1 MQWIFRKINF
11 IIAENKINF
20 LISAVL
26 LVGLGMIGCA
36 KNQIIVPKI
45 TSEPTNQRL
54 TGKFVWFDL
63 FTHDLH
69 STSLFYESLFSWSFK
84 ETSSTEKI
92 VKTILRDGVPI
103 ANAVYIKQKDPKVN
117 ASRWLSYI
125 SVEDVDRAAKL
136 SVKNKGSVYL
146 QPRDLK
152 NRGRV
157 AVVNDPQGAIFGLV
171 TATGGDPLDT
181 DFRANQFLGSELW
194 TTDPDDALKFYNTLV
209 GYEQKLIDIKAD
221 LKYRRLVVDDRFCA
235 GLMKLPWDDVKP
247 AWIPYISVKNT
258 LETVEKAKKLGG
270 KIIVEKDSAVQEGS
284 IVIIADPSGA
294 VFAIIQMS
302 GIPKREDL

>member
-1 MQWIFRKINF
+1 MQWIYRKINF
-11 IIAENKINF
+11 IIVETKRNF

-26 LVGLGMIGCA
+26 LVGFGMIGCA
-36 KNQIIVPKI
+36 ENHIIVPKI
-45 TSEPTNQRL
+45 TSEPTHQRL

-63 FTHDLH
+63 FTHDLQ
-69 STSLFYESLFSWSFK
+69 SASLFYESLFGWSFK
-84 ETSSTEKI
+84 ETSSTGKI

-103 ANAVYIKQKDPKVN
+103 ANAVYIKQEDPMVN
-117 ASRWLSYI
+117 GSRWLSYI
-125 SVEDVDRAAKL
+125 SVEDVDKA
-136 SVKNKGSVYL
+136 VKVANKNNGTVYIK
-146 QPRDLK
+146 PRDLK

-157 AVVNDPQGAIFGLV
+157 AIVIDPQKAIFGLV
-171 TATGGDPLDT
+171 TATGGDPLDS
-181 DFRANQFLGSELW
+181 DFLVNQFLGSELW
-194 TTDPDDALKFYNTLV
+194 TTNPDDALKFYNILA

-221 LKYRRLVVDDRFCA
+221 LKYRRLVVNGRFCG
-235 GLMKLPWDDVKP
+235 GLMKLPWDDVEP
-247 AWIPYISVKNT
+247 AWIPYVSVKNT

-284 IVIIADPSGA
+284 IAIIADPSGA

>member
-1 MQWIFRKINF
+1 MQWIYRKINF
-11 IIAENKINF
+11 IIVKTKRNF

-26 LVGLGMIGCA
+26 LVGFGMIGCA
-36 KNQIIVPKI
+36 KNHIIVPKI
-45 TSEPTNQRL
+45 TSEPTHQRL
-54 TGKFVWFDL
+54 IGKFVWFDL
-63 FTHDLH
+63 FTHDLQ
-69 STSLFYESLFSWSFK
+69 STSQFYESLFGWSFK
-84 ETSSTEKI
+84 ETSSKGKT

-103 ANAVYIKQKDPKVN
+103 ANAVYIKQEDPKVN
-117 ASRWLSYI
+117 GSRWLSYI

-152 NRGRV
+152 NRGRI
-157 AVVNDPQGAIFGLV
+157 AVVNDPQGAIFGLL
-171 TATGGDPLDT
+171 TATGGDPLDS
-181 DFRANQFLGSELW
+181 DFLVNQFLGSELW
-194 TTDPDDALKFYNTLV
+194 TTNPDDALKFYNILV

-221 LKYRRLVVDDRFCA
+221 LKYRRLVVNDRFCA

-247 AWIPYISVKNT
+247 AWIPYISVENT

-284 IVIIADPSGA
+284 IAIIADPSGA